1 MFSRKKITAVSWLV
15 GGLAVTGLGIGHAY
29 ATGPSG
35 DCTRDAEGNV
45 TCSYHSETTYT
56 SGDGTYHVD
65 QKQGCTS
72 VTPAQV
78 NPPESDAG
86 QNGTTQTTPVVNC
99 SNTAPAPTD
108 FRAPDV
114 APVLARL
121 P

>member
-15 GGLAVTGLGIGHAY
+15 GGLAATGAGIGHAY
-29 ATGPSG
+29 AAGPSG
-35 DCTRDAEGNV
+35 DCTRDDAGYV
-45 TCSYHSETTYT
+45 TCRHHSETSYT

-65 QKQGCTS
+65 QKQDCTTVS
-72 VTPAQV
+72 PAQV
-78 NPPESDAG
+78 NLPESGAE
-86 QNGTTQTTPVVNC
+86 QSGTKQTGTVVNC
-99 SNTAPAPTD
+99 SNTAPAPSD